1 VDDAALSVFRRVP
14 AIVLPLLANLVGRGH
29 RTLERMQTAMKERF
43 RLFKRSWGTYYVED
57 VQTGKQDSLE
67 TKDKTEA
74 RRLWHA
80 KNEAHYLTGFNLKMA
95 RVYLQASDPLA
106 VERTW
111 QYVMDQIIGERKD
124 DVQRRWRVEM
134 KRKAYDPIRK
144 VRVVQTLAEHFLD
157 VLKDPKVS
165 TNVYLRRLHNYALD
179 MNWLG
184 WPVIPK
190 RKWPKVVH
198 AEKRSITFEE
208 HEKVIAREFNPE
220 RKAFYELLWH
230 LGASQSDLAHLHA
243 EDVDWED
250 RTIAFNR
257 QKTGSLALI
266 HFGQEAAKVLEQLP
280 KTGPLFPYLITVRS
294 GDRATEFKQRC
305 TLVGVSGVSLHCY
318 RYAWAE
324 RAKIAGYPERFAQQ
338 ALGHN
343 SKAVHR
349 AYAKKAVVKIPSLE
363 DYEEAQKQKK
373 LVTVRFA
380 ANG

>member
-1 VDDAALSVFRRVP
+1 
-14 AIVLPLLANLVGRGH
+14 
-29 RTLERMQTAMKERF
+29 MKERF

-57 VQTGKQDSLE
+57 IQTGKQDSLE

-74 RRLWHA
+74 RRLFHA
-80 KNEAHYLTGFNLKMA
+80 KNESHYLTGFNLKMA

-111 QYVMDQIIGERKD
+111 QYVMDQIIAEKKD
-124 DVQRRWRVEM
+124 DVKRRWTVEM
-134 KRKAYDPIRK
+134 KRKAYDPLRH

-157 VLKDPKVS
+157 VLQDPKVS

-190 RKWPKVVH
+190 RRWPKVTH
-198 AEKRSITFEE
+198 AEKRAITLEE
-208 HEKVIAREFNPE
+208 HGKIVAREFNPE

-230 LGASQSDLAHLHA
+230 LGSSQSDLAHLHA
-243 EDVDWED
+243 EDVNWED

-266 HFGQEAAKVLEQLP
+266 HFGQDASRVLESLP

-305 TLVGVSGVSLHCY
+305 KLVNVSGVSLHCY

-363 DYEEAQKQKK
+363 EYETAHEQKK
-373 LVTVRFA
+373 LVPVQFA
-380 ANG
+380 VNS